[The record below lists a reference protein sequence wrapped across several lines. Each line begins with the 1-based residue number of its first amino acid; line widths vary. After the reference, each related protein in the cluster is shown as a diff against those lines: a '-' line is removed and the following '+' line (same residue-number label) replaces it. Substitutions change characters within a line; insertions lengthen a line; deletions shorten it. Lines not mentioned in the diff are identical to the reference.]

1 MLLSYC
7 LLYFSISSVT
17 PLSLPST
24 MFPSDTSLYPPCSPC
39 SLLSNVYIPVL
50 LSFLLVPGSWE
61 DDLRQSRIKILLL
74 DCFYKFDYHHHAV
87 LLLMDLKV
95 KAKQYILC
103 VQYFVLGK
111 RSRLKICVIL
121 GLNLINLRGTVP
133 NTPAYS
139 HALFRAWEYSL
150 LISILLLL
158 PHILAPYRSQYPL
171 YSLVSSLDSHINY
184 PRALLH
190 IPSAPLY
197 RLCTPIYPRTLLHI
211 PSTPLYRLCTPI
223 YSRTLLHIPS
233 TPLYRLCSPIYP
245 RTPLHIP
252 STPLYRLCTP
262 IHSRT
267 LLHLPST
274 PLYRLST
281 PIYPRALL
289 HIPST
294 PLNRLCNPIYPRTL
308 LHIPSTPLYR
318 LCYPIYLRTLL
329 HIPSTPL
336 YRLCN
341 PIYPRALLHIPST
354 PLYCLSTPIY
364 PRALLHI
371 PSTPL
376 NRLCNPIY
384 PRTLLHIPS
393 TPLYRP
399 CTLIY
404 PYVFL
409 HIPLLPFF
417 SLLIIPLMNLQ
428 DNGLGSSLVKSRSKR
443 SYHHSHSKKLSI
455 KDLALELAKKH
466 VSSIIL
472 KT

>member
-7 LLYFSISSVT
+7 LLYFSISPVT

-24 MFPSDTSLYPPCSPC
+24 MFPLLYF
-39 SLLSNVYIPVL
+39 PV
-50 LSFLLVPGSWE
+50 SSMSSS
-61 DDLRQSRIKILLL
+61 RQSRIIILLL
-74 DCFYKFDYHHHAV
+74 DCFYKFDYHHHVV

-95 KAKQYILC
+95 KAKQYVLC
-103 VQYFVLGK
+103 SQYFVLGK
-111 RSRLKICVIL
+111 RSRFKICVIL

-158 PHILAPYRSQYPL
+158 PHILAPYRSPYPL
-171 YSLVSSLDSHINY
+171 YSLVSSLDSHTSPY
-184 PRALLH
+184 P
-190 IPSAPLY
+190 
-197 RLCTPIYPRTLLHI
+197 LHI

-223 YSRTLLHIPS
+223 YPRTLLYIPS
-233 TPLYRLCSPIYP
+233 TPLYPLCNPIYP
-245 RTPLHIP
+245 RAPLHIP
-252 STPLYRLCTP
+252 SA
-262 IHSRT
+262 
-267 LLHLPST
+267 

-308 LHIPSTPLYR
+308 LHIPSTPLY
-318 LCYPIYLRTLL
+318 P
-329 HIPSTPL
+329 
-336 YRLCN
+336 LCN
-341 PIYPRALLHIPST
+341 PIYPRAPLHIPSA
-354 PLYCLSTPIY
+354 PLYRLSTPIY

-376 NRLCNPIY
+376 YRLCTPIY

-393 TPLYRP
+393 TALYRP

-417 SLLIIPLMNLQ
+417 SLLIIPLMNFQ

>member
-7 LLYFSISSVT
+7 LLYFSISPVT

-24 MFPSDTSLYPPCSPC
+24 MFPLLYF
-39 SLLSNVYIPVL
+39 PVSSM
-50 LSFLLVPGSWE
+50 SFS
-61 DDLRQSRIKILLL
+61 RQSRIIILLL
-74 DCFYKFDYHHHAV
+74 DCFYKFDYHHHVV

-95 KAKQYILC
+95 KAKQYVLC
-103 VQYFVLGK
+103 SQYFVLGK
-111 RSRLKICVIL
+111 RSRFKICVIL
-121 GLNLINLRGTVP
+121 GLNLINLQGTVP

-158 PHILAPYRSQYPL
+158 PHILAPYRSPYPL
-171 YSLVSSLDSHINY
+171 YSLVSSLDSHTSPY
-184 PRALLH
+184 P
-190 IPSAPLY
+190 
-197 RLCTPIYPRTLLHI
+197 LHI

-223 YSRTLLHIPS
+223 YPRALLHVPS
-233 TPLYRLCSPIYP
+233 TPLYRLCCPIYP

-252 STPLYRLCTP
+252 PTPLYRLCTP
-262 IHSRT
+262 IYPRT
-267 LLHLPST
+267 LLYIPST
-274 PLYRLST
+274 PLYPLCNPIYPRAPLHIPSAPLYRLST

-308 LHIPSTPLYR
+308 LHIPSTPLYP
-318 LCYPIYLRTLL
+318 LCNPIYPRAPL
-329 HIPSTPL
+329 HIPSAPL
-336 YRLCN
+336 YRLSS

-354 PLYCLSTPIY
+354 PLY
-364 PRALLHI
+364 
-371 PSTPL
+371 
-376 NRLCNPIY
+376 RLCTPIY

-393 TPLYRP
+393 TALYRP

-417 SLLIIPLMNLQ
+417 SLLIIPLMNFQ

>member
-1 MLLSYC
+1 
-7 LLYFSISSVT
+7 
-17 PLSLPST
+17 
-24 MFPSDTSLYPPCSPC
+24 
-39 SLLSNVYIPVL
+39 
-50 LSFLLVPGSWE
+50 
-61 DDLRQSRIKILLL
+61 
-74 DCFYKFDYHHHAV
+74 
-87 LLLMDLKV
+87 MDLKV

-103 VQYFVLGK
+103 SQYFVLGK

-197 RLCTPIYPRTLLHI
+197 RLCTPIY
-211 PSTPLYRLCTPI
+211 
-223 YSRTLLHIPS
+223 SRTLLHIPS

-294 PLNRLCNPIYPRTL
+294 PL
-308 LHIPSTPLYR
+308 H
-318 LCYPIYLRTLL
+318 
-329 HIPSTPL
+329 
-336 YRLCN
+336 
-341 PIYPRALLHIPST
+341 
-354 PLYCLSTPIY
+354 CLSTPIY

-376 NRLCNPIY
+376 YRLCTPIY
-384 PRTLLHIPS
+384 PRTLLHVHIPS
-393 TPLYRP
+393 TALYRP

-409 HIPLLPFF
+409 HIPLLLFF

-428 DNGLGSSLVKSRSKR
+428 DSGLGSSLVKSRNKR